1 MSKQINISDSKSR
14 SISAAVLVLSQLLY
28 LALAILSVL
37 VLRASL
43 FGVALV
49 MDCRFSSSPIARAIL
64 IRAWALFICE
74 ITFPFVA
81 LIASIAAWNFRSNEA
96 FKKAVFVSLI
106 PLSVVVCYY
115 LLFIWDPYVL
125 H

>member
-1 MSKQINISDSKSR
+1 MSKQISTSDSKLR
-14 SISAAVLVLSQLLY
+14 SISAVVLVLSQLLY
-28 LALAILSVL
+28 LALAVLSVL
-37 VLRASL
+37 ILPGSW

-49 MDCRFSSSPIARAIL
+49 MDYRFSSSSIAREIF

-81 LIASIAAWNFRSNEA
+81 LIASVAAWNLRSNEA
-96 FKKAVFVSLI
+96 FKKAAFVGLI
-106 PLSVVVCYY
+106 PLSVAVCYY
-115 LLFIWDPYVL
+115 LVFIWDPYVL